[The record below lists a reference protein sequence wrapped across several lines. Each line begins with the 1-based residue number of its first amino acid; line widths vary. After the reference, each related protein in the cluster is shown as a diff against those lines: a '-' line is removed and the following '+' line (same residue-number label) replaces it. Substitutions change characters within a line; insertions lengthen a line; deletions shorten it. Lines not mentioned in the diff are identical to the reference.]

1 MAKIVQSLT
10 QPPEKYDRRAF
21 ESLIRDLNGLI
32 EQLNTTFQKEET
44 EDSDAIV
51 FFLGK

>member
-21 ESLIRDLNGLI
+21 ESLLRDLNGLI
-32 EQLNTTFQKEET
+32 EQLNSTFQKEEGQDL
-44 EDSDAIV
+44 DSTI